1 MNTASSQPQISSG
14 PHSHDGG
21 KTVQAHRT
29 WPEFHGHD
37 GLPAGAGDPV
47 PVAITQ
53 EDFEALRVALVEQ
66 SVHPDLAI
74 SAARAKLEARP
85 FA

>member
-1 MNTASSQPQISSG
+1 MNTASSQPQISIG

-21 KTVQAHRT
+21 TAHSHRT

-37 GLPAGAGDPV
+37 GLPAGAGDPL
-47 PVAITQ
+47 PSALTQ
-53 EDFEALRVALVEQ
+53 EAFDALRADLVERG
-66 SVHPDLAI
+66 VHPDLATM
-74 SAARAKLEARP
+74 AALQRLEARP

>member
-1 MNTASSQPQISSG
+1 MKTTSSQPQIASG

-21 KTVQAHRT
+21 TAHSHRT
-29 WPEFHGHD
+29 WPECHGHD

-47 PVAITQ
+47 PSALTQ
-53 EDFEALRVALVEQ
+53 EDFDALRVALVEEG
-66 SVHPDLAI
+66 VHPDLATL
-74 SAARAKLEARP
+74 AARRKIEARP